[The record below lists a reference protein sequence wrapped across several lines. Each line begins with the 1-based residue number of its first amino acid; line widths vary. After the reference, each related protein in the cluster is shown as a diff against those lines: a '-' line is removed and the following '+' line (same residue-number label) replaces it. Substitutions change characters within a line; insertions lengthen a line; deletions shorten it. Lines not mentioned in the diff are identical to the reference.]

1 MSAEPLD
8 AYVALAQKLA
18 ETSGPI
24 ARRYFRSGLEV
35 EDKSDDTPVTRAD
48 REIESAM
55 RALIEA
61 AYPDHGI
68 IGEEYGTVRGEAE
81 FVWVID
87 PIDGTRSF
95 IAGLPI
101 FGTLIAL
108 AHNSRP
114 IVGVIDHP
122 ALGERW
128 VGAKGR
134 ATTLNGNAVTTR
146 PCSGLRDA
154 TLYCTA
160 PEMFDSTVADQFNQV
175 RDRTRV
181 IRYSTDC
188 YGYAMVASG
197 FGDLVIEAGMSTYD
211 YMALV
216 PVIEGAG
223 GVITDWQGKDLAI
236 QSDGRVV
243 ASGDRGPHDQVLELL
258 RRTAASV
265 NQR

>member
-1 MSAEPLD
+1 MSVDGLED
-8 AYVALAQKLA
+8 YVALAQKLA

-24 ARRYFRSGLEV
+24 ARRYFRSGLAV
-35 EDKSDDTPVTRAD
+35 EDKSDDTPVTRTD
-48 REIESAM
+48 REIEAAL

-95 IAGLPI
+95 VAGLPL

-108 AHNSRP
+108 AQDGQA
-114 IVGVIDHP
+114 IMGVIDHP

-134 ATTLNGNAVTTR
+134 QTTLNGNPVSTR
-146 PCSGLRDA
+146 ACGSLGEA

-160 PEMFDSTVADQFNQV
+160 PEMFEGRDAELFDQARNQAH
-175 RDRTRV
+175 V
-181 IRYSTDC
+181 IRHSTDC

-223 GVITDWQGKDLAI
+223 GVITDWRGRDLSI
-236 QSDGRVV
+236 HSDGWVV
-243 ASGDRGPHDQVLELL
+243 ASGDRRLNGQVLALL
-258 RRTAASV
+258 AGR
-265 NQR
+265 

>member
-1 MSAEPLD
+1 MQPEALE
-8 AYVALAQKLA
+8 AYVALALELA

-24 ARRYFRSGLEV
+24 ARRYFRSGLKV

-55 RALIEA
+55 RVRIEA
-61 AYPDHGI
+61 AYPGHGI
-68 IGEEYGTVRGEAE
+68 IGEEYGIVRGEAE

-95 IAGLPI
+95 IAGLPL

-108 AHNSRP
+108 AQHGRP

-134 ATTLNGNAVTTR
+134 ATTLNGDAVNTR
-146 PCSGLRDA
+146 PCGSLGEA
-154 TLYCTA
+154 ILYCTA
-160 PEMFDSTVADQFNQV
+160 PEMFDSAMADQFGQV
-175 RDRTRV
+175 RDQAHV

-216 PVIEGAG
+216 PVIDGAG
-223 GVITDWQGKDLAI
+223 GVISDWQGRDLGVH
-236 QSDGRVV
+236 SDGRVV
-243 ASGDRGPHDQVLELL
+243 ASGDKRPHAQVLQVLAS
-258 RRTAASV
+258 AASSV
-265 NQR
+265 KQL

>member
-1 MSAEPLD
+1 MPSEALE
-8 AYVALAQKLA
+8 AYVALALELA

-48 REIESAM
+48 REIEATM

-61 AYPDHGI
+61 GYPEHGI
-68 IGEEYGTVRGEAE
+68 IGEEYGNVRGEAE

-95 IAGLPI
+95 VAGLPL

-108 AHNSRP
+108 VRHGRP
-114 IVGVIDHP
+114 IIGVIDHP

-128 VGAKGR
+128 VGVKGR
-134 ATTLNGNAVTTR
+134 QTTLNGKAVATR
-146 PCSGLRDA
+146 PCGSLGEA

-160 PEMFDSTVADQFNQV
+160 PEMIEGSAQEPFDIV
-175 RDRTRV
+175 RDQARV

-197 FGDLVIEAGMSTYD
+197 FGDLVIEAGLSSYD

-216 PVIEGAG
+216 SVVEGAG
-223 GVITDWQGKDLAI
+223 GVISDWQGRDLGLH
-236 QSDGRVV
+236 SDGRVI
-243 ASGDRGPHDQVLELL
+243 ASGDGRRHAQVLKVL
-258 RRTAASV
+258 AGA
-265 NQR
+265 